1 MQFETHATPLNN
13 NSFVLPKIVKNRCPA
28 KIILKHSY
36 KSTRSLSPSLL
47 VLPHHEIRN
56 PSLNLNKRPFPHLWD
71 LFVNMRHLSFQ
82 ISPLTLKLIPS
93 KNIPI
98 TLTKNLKPLQIHHPR
113 NTLLSTQWVITKIK
127 ICDGSLVLYRCTIL
141 LLSQADLCKYLVFNF
156 LLITEFFMKPAI

>member
-13 NSFVLPKIVKNRCPA
+13 NSFVLPRIVKNRCPA
-28 KIILKHSY
+28 KIILKNSY

-47 VLPHHEIRN
+47 VLPHHETRN

-82 ISPLTLKLIPS
+82 ISP
-93 KNIPI
+93 I

-113 NTLLSTQWVITKIK
+113 NTFLSTQWLITKIK